1 MSIGLMFA
9 ATWVLTTALLV
20 LAAAVITGQTY
31 LDYAIVFGL
40 VAAFISTFLQVV
52 LVHYEDE

>member
-40 VAAFISTFLQVV
+40 VAAFINTFLQVV